1 MTPRPAPPTYATML
15 VRAQRR
21 FAALQQALAAAAAG
35 PDLATPV
42 AAAAGR
48 LAPLQPARRP
58 H

>member
-21 FAALQQALAAAAAG
+21 FAALQQALAAAAAA
-35 PDLATPV
+35 PALAAP
-42 AAAAGR
+42 AAAPSGR